1 MANTNRL
8 IIGVLLLVALA
19 GCFVVYR
26 SNTPVLV
33 PQECHS
39 VPRAALSDLS
49 IRAAKIPPKS
59 AITLWD
65 AIQPKLGL
73 RVTPAGAKSFVY
85 MVGSGKRKVLGRYPE
100 LSLKDARARLTRLL
114 AEKTLGFAPVEPP
127 QEKIK
132 VSAAITLYIEK
143 HCERIS
149 KDGSRYPYETKLLL
163 NNYLG
168 SKFKDTPLD
177 RIGKSDVAAIIDGLS
192 DEPSEASHAFTAIR
206 GFFSWCVDRGH
217 ADKNPCDGLRRPSK
231 PASRDRVLTTAE
243 LKAVYLAAEKADFP
257 YGAVLQ
263 LLAITGQRRGEIAAL
278 RWDWIDD
285 AEKTITFPASVT
297 KNKLIHIVP
306 YGDMMSEILR
316 AIPRSSDYLFPAKR
330 ERRKGRPASIMSGW
344 GKLKA
349 AFDTDCPIADWTLHD
364 LRRTASTMWAEIGV
378 PEHIN
383 DRLLNHITAGTK
395 QSAVA
400 RVYNRYS
407 YLAEK
412 RDAVARWEAKLSQI
426 VT

>member
-1 MANTNRL
+1 
-8 IIGVLLLVALA
+8 
-19 GCFVVYR
+19 
-26 SNTPVLV
+26 
-33 PQECHS
+33 
-39 VPRAALSDLS
+39 VPRTALSDLS
-49 IRAAKIPPKS
+49 IRAAKTPPKS
-59 AITLWD
+59 AVTLWD
-65 AIQPKLGL
+65 SVQPKLGL
-73 RVTPAGAKSFVY
+73 RVTPAGAKSFIY
-85 MVGSGKRKVLGRYPE
+85 MVGTGRRKVLGRYPE
-100 LSLKDARARLTRLL
+100 LSLKDARTRLTRLL
-114 AEKTLGFAPVEPP
+114 AEKTLGVVPLETPA
-127 QEKIK
+127 EKMK
-132 VSAAITLYIEK
+132 VSAAIALYIER

-149 KDGSRYPYETKLLL
+149 KDGSRYAYETKLLL

-168 SKFKDTPLD
+168 PKFNGHLLD
-177 RIGKSDVAAIIDGLS
+177 GVSKSDIAAIIDKLS

-217 ADKNPCDGLRRPSK
+217 SDKSPCDGLRAPPK
-231 PASRDRVLTTAE
+231 PASRERVLAAAE
-243 LKAVYLAAEKADFP
+243 LKAIYLAAEGADFP

-263 LLAITGQRRGEIAAL
+263 LLIITGQRRGEIAAL
-278 RWDWIDD
+278 RWVWIDE

-306 YGDMMSEILR
+306 YGDMGAEIIQ
-316 AIPRSSDYLFPAKR
+316 AIPRSGDYLFPAKR

-349 AFDTDCPIADWTLHD
+349 AFDKDCPIADWTLHD

-383 DRLLNHITAGTK
+383 DRLLNHITGGTK

-412 RDAVARWEAKLSQI
+412 RDAIARWEAKLSSI
-426 VT
+426 VA

>member
-1 MANTNRL
+1 
-8 IIGVLLLVALA
+8 
-19 GCFVVYR
+19 
-26 SNTPVLV
+26 
-33 PQECHS
+33 
-39 VPRAALSDLS
+39 VPRTALSDLS

-65 AIQPKLGL
+65 SVQPKLGL
-73 RVTPAGAKSFVY
+73 RVTPAGAKSFIY
-85 MVGSGKRKVLGRYPE
+85 MVGTGRRKVLGRYPE
-100 LSLKDARARLTRLL
+100 LSLKDARTRLTRLL
-114 AEKTLGFAPVEPP
+114 AEKTLGFVPLETPA
-127 QEKIK
+127 EKMK
-132 VSAAITLYIEK
+132 VSAAIALYIER

-149 KDGSRYPYETKLLL
+149 KDGSRYAYETKLLL

-168 SKFKDTPLD
+168 PKFNEGPLGG
-177 RIGKSDVAAIIDGLS
+177 IAKSDVTAIIDGLS
-192 DEPSEASHAFTAIR
+192 EEPSEASHAFTAIR
-206 GFFSWCVDRGH
+206 GFYSWCVDRGY
-217 ADKNPCDGLRRPSK
+217 ADKNPCDGLRAPPK
-231 PASRDRVLTTAE
+231 PASRERVLATVE

-263 LLAITGQRRGEIAAL
+263 LLIITGQRRGEIAAL
-278 RWDWIDD
+278 RWDWIDE

-297 KNKLIHIVP
+297 KNKLIHMVP
-306 YGDMMSEILR
+306 YTDMVAEILK
-316 AIPRSSDYLFPAKR
+316 AIPKNSEYLFPAKR

-349 AFDTDCPIADWTLHD
+349 AFDKDCPIADWTLHD

-383 DRLLNHITAGTK
+383 DRLLNHITGGTK

-412 RDAVARWEAKLSQI
+412 RDAVARWEQRLASI
-426 VT
+426 VA